1 MGKHIKTAMD
11 ERFINELATEVYKL
25 DPENEKLKE
34 LSSLPNYEGGELK
47 FENGELYKLKE
58 NSVIFFASGILFGSE
73 EYTPSTSV

>member
-34 LSSLPNYEGGELK
+34 LSSLLNYEGGELK
-47 FENGELYKLKE
+47 KHLQEIKK
-58 NSVIFFASGILFGSE
+58 SK
-73 EYTPSTSV
+73 

>member
-47 FENGELYKLKE
+47 KHLQEIK
-58 NSVIFFASGILFGSE
+58 NSK
-73 EYTPSTSV
+73 